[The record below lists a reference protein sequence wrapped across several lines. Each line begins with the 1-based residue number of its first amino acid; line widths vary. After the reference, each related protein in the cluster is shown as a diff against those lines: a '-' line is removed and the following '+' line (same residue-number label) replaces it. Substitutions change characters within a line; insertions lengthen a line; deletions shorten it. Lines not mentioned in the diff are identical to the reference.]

1 MALRSKNKVSAAFS
15 MSSMTDI
22 VFLLLIFFMLTS
34 TLVTTNALDLVL
46 PNSTA
51 QTVKKQRVSV
61 SINENFEYFID
72 KESVE
77 LKYIEVQ
84 LIDKLAGKDEQVVV
98 LRVDKSVPLEYAVE
112 VMDIAYRNKFK
123 IVLATQQKQCN
134 FFVINISEER
144 HWERF

>member
-1 MALRSKNKVSAAFS
+1 MALKSRNKVSAVFS

-61 SINENFEYFID
+61 SINENLEYYID
-72 KESVE
+72 KEQVE
-77 LKYIEVQ
+77 LKYIEAE
-84 LIDKLAGKDEQVVV
+84 LIEKLAGQEEQVVV
-98 LRVDKSVPLEYAVE
+98 LRVDKAVAIE
-112 VMDIAYRNKFK
+112 HAVAVMDIAYRNKFK
-123 IVLATQQKQCN
+123 IVLATQQKK
-134 FFVINISEER
+134 
-144 HWERF
+144 

>member
-72 KESVE
+72 KEAVE
-77 LKYIEVQ
+77 LRYIETQ
-84 LIDKLAGKDEQVVV
+84 LIDKLAGQDEQVVV
-98 LRVDKSVPLEYAVE
+98 LRVDKSVPIEYAVE

-123 IVLATQQKQCN
+123 IVLATQQK
-134 FFVINISEER
+134 R
-144 HWERF
+144 

>member
-51 QTVKKQRVSV
+51 QTVKKQRVSL

-72 KESVE
+72 KEAIE
-77 LKYIEVQ
+77 LKYIEAQ
-84 LIDKLAGKDEQVVV
+84 LIDKLAGQDEQVVV
-98 LRVDKSVPLEYAVE
+98 LRVDKSVPVEYAVE

-123 IVLATQQKQCN
+123 IVLATQQK
-134 FFVINISEER
+134 R
-144 HWERF
+144 

>member
-72 KESVE
+72 KEAVE
-77 LKYIEVQ
+77 LKYVEAQ
-84 LIDKLAGKDEQVVV
+84 LIDKLVGQDEQVVV
-98 LRVDKSVPLEYAVE
+98 LRVDKSVPIEYAVE

-123 IVLATQQKQCN
+123 IVLATQQK
-134 FFVINISEER
+134 R
-144 HWERF
+144 

>member
-1 MALRSKNKVSAAFS
+1 MALKSKNKVSAEFS

-51 QTVKKQRVSV
+51 QTVKKQRVSI
-61 SINENFEYFID
+61 SINENLEYYLD
-72 KESVE
+72 KEIVE
-77 LKYIEVQ
+77 LKYIESL
-84 LIDKLAGKDEQVVV
+84 LIDRLADEEEQVVV
-98 LRVDKSVPLEYAVE
+98 LRVDKTVPIEYAVE

-123 IVLATQQKQCN
+123 IVLATEQK
-134 FFVINISEER
+134 R
-144 HWERF
+144 

>member
-1 MALRSKNKVSAAFS
+1 MALRSKNKISAVFS

-46 PNSTA
+46 PKSNA

-61 SINENFEYFID
+61 SINENFEYFVD
-72 KESVE
+72 KESTE
-77 LKYIEVQ
+77 LKYLEAKLIEN
-84 LIDKLAGKDEQVVV
+84 LSAKEEQVVV
-98 LRVDKSVPLEYAVE
+98 LRVDKSVPVEYAVE

-123 IVLATQQKQCN
+123 IILATQQKK
-134 FFVINISEER
+134 
-144 HWERF
+144 

>member
-51 QTVKKQRVSV
+51 QTVKKQSVSV

-72 KESVE
+72 KEAVE
-77 LKYIEVQ
+77 LKYIEAQ
-84 LIDKLAGKDEQVVV
+84 LIDKLAGQDEQVVV
-98 LRVDKSVPLEYAVE
+98 LRVDKSVPIEYAVE

-123 IVLATQQKQCN
+123 IVLATQQK
-134 FFVINISEER
+134 R
-144 HWERF
+144 

>member
-1 MALRSKNKVSAAFS
+1 MALKRKNKVSASFS

-46 PNSTA
+46 PKSNA

-72 KESVE
+72 KEAVE
-77 LKYIEVQ
+77 LKYMEAQ
-84 LIDKLAGKDEQVVV
+84 LMDKLAGQEEQIIV
-98 LRVDKSVPLEYAVE
+98 LRVDKSVPIEHAVE

-123 IVLATQQKQCN
+123 VVLATQQK
-134 FFVINISEER
+134 
-144 HWERF
+144 

>member
-51 QTVKKQRVSV
+51 QTAKKQRVSV

-72 KESVE
+72 KEAVE
-77 LKYIEVQ
+77 QKYIEAQ
-84 LIDKLAGKDEQVVV
+84 LIDKLAGQDEQVVV
-98 LRVDKSVPLEYAVE
+98 LRVDKSVPIEYAVE

-123 IVLATQQKQCN
+123 IVLATQQK
-134 FFVINISEER
+134 
-144 HWERF
+144 

>member
-72 KESVE
+72 KVAVE
-77 LKYIEVQ
+77 LKYIEAQ
-84 LIDKLAGKDEQVVV
+84 LIDKLAGQDEQVVV
-98 LRVDKSVPLEYAVE
+98 LRVDKSVPIEYAVE

-123 IVLATQQKQCN
+123 IVLATQQK
-134 FFVINISEER
+134 R
-144 HWERF
+144 

>member
-1 MALRSKNKVSAAFS
+1 MALKSKNKVSAEFS

-51 QTVKKQRVSV
+51 QTVKKQRVSI
-61 SINENFEYFID
+61 SINENLEYYLD
-72 KESVE
+72 KEIVE
-77 LKYIEVQ
+77 LKYIESL
-84 LIDKLAGKDEQVVV
+84 LIDRLADQDEQVVV
-98 LRVDKSVPLEYAVE
+98 LRVDKTVPIEYAVE

-123 IVLATQQKQCN
+123 IVLATEQK
-134 FFVINISEER
+134 R
-144 HWERF
+144 

>member
-61 SINENFEYFID
+61 SINEDLEYFID
-72 KESVE
+72 KEVIE
-77 LKYIEVQ
+77 LRYIETQ
-84 LIDKLAGKDEQVVV
+84 LIDKLAGQDEQVVV

-123 IVLATQQKQCN
+123 IVLATQQK
-134 FFVINISEER
+134 R
-144 HWERF
+144 

>member
-1 MALRSKNKVSAAFS
+1 MALKSRNKVSAVFS

-61 SINENFEYFID
+61 SINENLEYYID
-72 KESVE
+72 KERVE
-77 LKYIEVQ
+77 LKYIEAK
-84 LIDKLAGKDEQVVV
+84 LIEKLAGQEEQVVV
-98 LRVDKSVPLEYAVE
+98 LRVDKAVAIE
-112 VMDIAYRNKFK
+112 HAVAVMDIAYRNKFK
-123 IVLATQQKQCN
+123 IVLATQQKK
-134 FFVINISEER
+134 
-144 HWERF
+144 